1 MSRLSLSSLVVV
13 LLFLGDVW
21 LAYAVMVLLWLSV
34 DGTNAA
40 GGFAG
45 SGLLA
50 MPDEVLEVLYS
61 GHLSRLADEIS
72 CNSFDVVCRE
82 ESSFKVMTNERAE

>member
-13 LLFLGDVW
+13 LLFLRDVW
-21 LAYAVMVLLWLSV
+21 LAYAVVVLLWLGV
-34 DGTNAA
+34 YGTNAT

-50 MPDEVLEVLYS
+50 MADEVLEVLYS

-72 CNSFDVVCRE
+72 CNSFDVVRWE
-82 ESSFKVMTNERAE
+82 ESSFR